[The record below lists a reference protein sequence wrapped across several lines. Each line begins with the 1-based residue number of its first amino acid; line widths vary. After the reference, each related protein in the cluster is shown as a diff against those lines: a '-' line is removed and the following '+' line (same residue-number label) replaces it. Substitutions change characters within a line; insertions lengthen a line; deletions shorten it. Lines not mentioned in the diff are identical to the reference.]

1 MQDPISAKGISY
13 VTLTTGNSFSVYL
26 KFLQN
31 LYVNY
36 LQRLKEF
43 KVQAKG
49 FPLIFLQPLYDSYL
63 YIFTVYSFHFNCVTL
78 IFLLT
83 NEELLYMRTT
93 IVLSHYLPDDYSLLY
108 GNQTD
113 IKKANNTAGNTT
125 SNIASLQR
133 KNLMEHQSSYHSDPP
148 PFLNMYYLRNWT
160 ISLYK

>member
-1 MQDPISAKGISY
+1 M
-13 VTLTTGNSFSVYL
+13 
-26 KFLQN
+26 
-31 LYVNY
+31 
-36 LQRLKEF
+36 
-43 KVQAKG
+43 
-49 FPLIFLQPLYDSYL
+49 
-63 YIFTVYSFHFNCVTL
+63 
-78 IFLLT
+78 
-83 NEELLYMRTT
+83 LYMRTTIT

-133 KNLMEHQSSYHSDPP
+133 KNLMEHLSSYHSDLP

>member
-1 MQDPISAKGISY
+1 MY
-13 VTLTTGNSFSVYL
+13 VYQKVL
-26 KFLQN
+26 K
-31 LYVNY
+31 
-36 LQRLKEF
+36 
-43 KVQAKG
+43 
-49 FPLIFLQPLYDSYL
+49 I
-63 YIFTVYSFHFNCVTL
+63 YSFHFNCVTL

-93 IVLSHYLPDDYSLLY
+93 MTIVLSHYLPDDYSPLY